1 MAVDRPVWMGRPS
14 PAVRG
19 AKGLVVAVIGIV
31 MLYPF
36 LNVIATSLAQDADV
50 RHGGLVPHVWSLEAY
65 RSILQG
71 GIVGR
76 ALLVSAGVT
85 LTGTVLSMICT
96 STMAYGLTRTR
107 DLPGM
112 RFVLYL
118 ALFTM
123 LFSAGLIPNFLLIKN
138 LGLLNSYAALVVPG
152 LVSAFNLVVLRNFY
166 LQIPREL
173 IEAARI
179 DGCNDRQIYTSIV
192 LPLSKAVH
200 AVLALFYAVG
210 YWNAFFN
217 ALLYIS
223 DADKWPIQLV
233 LNLYVV
239 QGSPIPQVDN
249 PNSVVPTPQSIQ
261 MAVVVLALLPILLVY
276 PFLQKYFTKGVL
288 TGAIKG

>member
-1 MAVDRPVWMGRPS
+1 MSDRAVWMGRPS
-14 PAVRG
+14 LPVRV
-19 AKGLVVAVIGIV
+19 AKGLVVAFIGVV

-36 LNVIATSLAQDADV
+36 LNVIATSLAKGGDV
-50 RHGGLVPHVWSLEAY
+50 GHAGLLPQAWSFDAY
-65 RSILQG
+65 RAIMGG
-71 GIVGR
+71 GIVSR
-76 ALLVSAGVT
+76 ALLVSGGITIV
-85 LTGTVLSMICT
+85 GTALSMIFT

-112 RFVLYL
+112 RIILYV

-138 LGLLNSYAALVVPG
+138 LGLLNSYGALILPG
-152 LVSAFNLVVLRNFY
+152 LISAFNLVVLRNFY

-179 DGCNDRQIYTSIV
+179 DGCNDRQIFTSVIM
-192 LPLSKAVH
+192 PLSRAVH
-200 AVLALFYAVG
+200 AVVALFYAVG
-210 YWNAFFN
+210 YWNSFFD

-223 DADKWPIQLV
+223 DTNKWPIQLV

-239 QGSPIPQVDN
+239 QGSPIPQVHN
-249 PNSVVPTPQSIQ
+249 PHTVVPPPQSIQ
-261 MAVVVLALLPILLVY
+261 MAVVVLALLPILAIY